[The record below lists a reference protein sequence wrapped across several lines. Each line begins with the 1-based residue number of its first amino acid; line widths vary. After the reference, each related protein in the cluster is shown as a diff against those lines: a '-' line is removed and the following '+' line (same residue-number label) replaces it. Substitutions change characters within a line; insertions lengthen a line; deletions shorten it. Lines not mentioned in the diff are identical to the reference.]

1 MTLRNIILLGLCTV
15 PLAACDAATD
25 IAGDAIRAETRN
37 AIVNQCQQM
46 SEGAGIAAGRIA
58 SICECSADAFLA
70 DADLTMADIDP
81 AHLEGIINT
90 CTAQTGEQG

>member
-1 MTLRNIILLGLCTV
+1 MTLKKIMLLGMCTV
-15 PLAACDAATD
+15 ALASCDAAAD

-70 DADLTMADIDP
+70 DEDLTMADIDP
-81 AHLEGIINT
+81 AQLEGIVNT